1 MARRKR
7 NKKQDETLVNIV
19 EARDQAQN
27 FFDRNQQFIVGAV
40 LVVVLI
46 AGGIFAYNNFY
57 VKPRQTEAIQQM
69 FQAEVQFQQDS
80 FVQALTNPGG
90 GYKGFL
96 DITEDYSGTPAAN
109 LANYYAGVSYLN
121 IGEYEAAIS
130 YLKDFKPDGEIGPV
144 MKYGTLGDA
153 YSELNDLDQAMSYY
167 EKAANAEDNDLLTP
181 YYLKKIGLLNEYQQN
196 YPDALEAYQE
206 IKDNYPQSTEARD
219 IDKFIQ
225 RAAQA
230 QG

>member
-19 EARDQAQN
+19 EARDQAQD
-27 FFDRNQQFIVGAV
+27 FFDRNQQLILGAV
-40 LVVVLI
+40 LAVVLI

-57 VKPRQTEAIQQM
+57 IKPRQTEAIEQM
-69 FQAEVQFQQDS
+69 FQAEVQFQRDS

-96 DITEDYSGTPAAN
+96 DIVEDYKGTPAAN
-109 LANYYAGVSYLN
+109 LANYYAGISYLN

-130 YLKDFKPDGEIGPV
+130 FLEDFKPDGEIGPI
-144 MKYGTLGDA
+144 MKYGALGDA
-153 YSELNDLDQAMSYY
+153 YSELNDLDEAMSYY
-167 EKAANAEDNDLLTP
+167 KRAANTKENDLLTP
-181 YYLKKIGLLNEYQQN
+181 YYLKKIGLLSEYQQN
-196 YPDALEAYQE
+196 YSDALEAYQK
-206 IKDNYPQSTEARD
+206 IKDSYPQSTQARD
-219 IDKFIQ
+219 IEKFIQ
-225 RAAQA
+225 RAEQA